1 LTISTKRR
9 QRRTNDVNVNLFLS
23 HFKDLKWRDVST
35 SLMKMGNPENPEA
48 DLSDSP
54 EIAGGFAT
62 AVGRGV
68 EDERTHPKKRK

>member
-1 LTISTKRR
+1 
-9 QRRTNDVNVNLFLS
+9 
-23 HFKDLKWRDVST
+23 
-35 SLMKMGNPENPEA
+35 MKMGNPENSKA